1 MYDMTRVNANGYFD
15 TLDEDKRYQM
25 LKDLNKQR
33 NEDFKNKTY
42 AIAQGLPD
50 KLTGDEVWFVKE
62 YFDYYK
68 TKRGFHKRSINS
80 TSGWNITSSLGLI
93 NAPILVRSNE
103 IRTAV
108 LMIHGEKAHSKY
120 FSEDAF
126 KNLKGDNKELYIVPD
141 ATHVDLYDNKNNKI
155 PFDKIEDFLKK
166 NL

>member
-62 YFDYYK
+62 YFD
-68 TKRGFHKRSINS
+68 
-80 TSGWNITSSLGLI
+80 
-93 NAPILVRSNE
+93 
-103 IRTAV
+103 
-108 LMIHGEKAHSKY
+108 
-120 FSEDAF
+120 
-126 KNLKGDNKELYIVPD
+126 
-141 ATHVDLYDNKNNKI
+141 
-155 PFDKIEDFLKK
+155 
-166 NL
+166 